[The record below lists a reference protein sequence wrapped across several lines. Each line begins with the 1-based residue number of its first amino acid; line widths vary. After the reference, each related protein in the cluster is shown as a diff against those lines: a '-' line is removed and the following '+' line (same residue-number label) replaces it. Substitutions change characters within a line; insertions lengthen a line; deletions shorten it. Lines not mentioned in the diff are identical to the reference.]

1 MLLSNI
7 QEKQGL
13 NSEEFMD
20 NIQLNQNEMAYIYRQ
35 LLYIIVLHAHE

>member
-1 MLLSNI
+1 MLVSDI

-20 NIQLNQNEMAYIYRQ
+20 HIQLNLIEMYVIYLQ
-35 LLYIIVLHAHE
+35 PDTL